1 MSQFNSIFES
11 VLNRYQQRGIL
22 EGDVVK
28 LKKNWKK
35 HDYFTDAASNF
46 LDLIEHLGQNGMR
59 IRVTSIAT
67 NHSGNGMIRD
77 GKIFADIVEEKSPGL
92 WYNPAT
98 VPLDVLE
105 FVANQNDS
113 FQVPLQGQGKDD

>member
-35 HDYFTDAASNF
+35 HEYFTDAASNF
-46 LDLIEHLGQNGMR
+46 LDLVEHLGQNGMR
-59 IRVTSIAT
+59 IRVTSIAVNHAGT
-67 NHSGNGMIRD
+67 NMIRD

-92 WYNPAT
+92 WYNPVT

-113 FQVPLQGQGKDD
+113 FQIPLQGQGKDD